1 MGTSISAFVQAKA
14 APVGG
19 MQTTLSAMGSSS
31 LPSAESQLTMAI
43 ADMIHSWALPF
54 TLTEDPKF
62 CKMLVLAKNVTTSY
76 KPPNRNAV
84 AKELLDLNYN
94 AYIAKNM
101 DLLERDAEVYGVS
114 FFGDGAT
121 VKKMPLLNILA
132 LGVYIPVAC
141 LEIVDCTTHMAHGGK
156 KDAEYV
162 YSQFLPF
169 IKDFEKRKPNT
180 VDLVLFDGASNVQKA
195 GDLLASSYP
204 RICVLHGAEH
214 VMSLFFNNVFKYNEL
229 QSFIKICHIFYN
241 FMSNSFLG
249 QTG

>member
-1 MGTSISAFVQAKA
+1 VIDLLNTASKESELKQPTVGTSISAFVQAKA
-14 APVGG
+14 VPVGG

-43 ADMIHSWALPF
+43 ADMIHSRALPF

-62 CKMLVLAKNVTTSY
+62 RKMLVLAKNVTTSY

-121 VKKMPLLNILA
+121 V
-132 LGVYIPVAC
+132 
-141 LEIVDCTTHMAHGGK
+141 
-156 KDAEYV
+156 
-162 YSQFLPF
+162 
-169 IKDFEKRKPNT
+169 
-180 VDLVLFDGASNVQKA
+180 
-195 GDLLASSYP
+195 
-204 RICVLHGAEH
+204 
-214 VMSLFFNNVFKYNEL
+214 
-229 QSFIKICHIFYN
+229 
-241 FMSNSFLG
+241 
-249 QTG
+249 